1 MKKTLLTIAFLA
13 LAGICTT
20 TVSADV
26 VIFDA
31 DTTNTTLTGNG
42 IGGDGTLS
50 GTAGSLTYTN
60 SGGNFNN
67 SGFTS
72 TDDINTLNG
81 AAITDLDTVTF
92 AVTVDE
98 FNGAELRSD
107 GVTFGINDLSVR
119 LEASNGGGDIQTIF
133 NGVFT
138 DSMLTSTT
146 AELTNG
152 FTATL
157 VADVDGYT
165 FTLDSVAPTSP
176 LVVTGAFTGTEFVDT
191 VGGGQFFYQ
200 QQHRNNNAAA
210 NPGNLTSTI
219 SVASVSVATAVPE
232 PSSLALICLAT
243 LGFGVRRRR

>member
-31 DTTNTTLTGNG
+31 DTTNTVLTGNG
-42 IGGDGTLS
+42 LGGDGTLT

-60 SGGNFNN
+60 SSGNFNN

-72 TDDINTLNG
+72 DDDINTLNG
-81 AAITDLDTVTF
+81 AAITDLDTVTLV
-92 AVTVDE
+92 VTVDE

-107 GVTFGINDLSVR
+107 GVTFGINDLSIR
-119 LEASNGGGDIQTIF
+119 LEASNGGGDIETTF
-133 NGVFT
+133 NGVT
-138 DSMLTSTT
+138 VDSTFTSTT

-157 VADVDGYT
+157 AADVDGYR
-165 FTLDSVAPTSP
+165 FTLVSVGATSP
-176 LVVTGAFTGTEFVDT
+176 LLVTGAFTGTEFVDT
-191 VGGGQFFYQ
+191 VGGGQFLYT
-200 QQHRNNNAAA
+200 QQHRNNNSAA

-219 SVASVSVATAVPE
+219 SVSYTH
-232 PSSLALICLAT
+232 LT
-243 LGFGVRRRR
+243 LPTTPYV